1 MKVEESEGNAL
12 TKTRNQI
19 ILSVDGQGFIRCPY
33 CRFIKPIKRV
43 SPDEHGE
50 NILAYCS
57 HCKRE
62 IVLNIEKG
70 RNVTLQS

>member
-1 MKVEESEGNAL
+1 MTSMQKQ
-12 TKTRNQI
+12 T
-19 ILSVDGQGFIRCPY
+19 ILAVDRQGFIRCPY
-33 CRFIKPIKRV
+33 CKFIKPIKRV